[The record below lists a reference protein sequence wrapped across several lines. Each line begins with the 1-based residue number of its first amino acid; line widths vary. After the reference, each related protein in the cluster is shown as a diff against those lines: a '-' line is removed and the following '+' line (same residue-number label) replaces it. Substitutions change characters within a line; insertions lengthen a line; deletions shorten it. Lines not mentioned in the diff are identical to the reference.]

1 MLLEFRFQNYRSFRE
16 EAVLSMEATGLSS
29 LNTCLISWNKNKGRL
44 LPAAAIF
51 GKNAG
56 GKSNVIRA
64 FWLAVQFIRNAQ
76 RTQYAGAS
84 IPVRPFRLDDYSFK
98 DPTTFTFV
106 FVMSDKEHRWQKYWY
121 SFSATE
127 HEIVQESLYHS
138 PKGQKALVF
147 SREGQTFKFTSKKAT
162 RKLIGDVVAKNQLFF
177 SIASTMND
185 VDCIQAMR
193 WFRSQIT
200 FSRDYPDIPQQLLA
214 YAENPDMLRAINRYA
229 KVADLGIS
237 DMKFEVNHKKFA
249 ETALPDTLPEDV
261 KTALSQ
267 FLQALRSNLSDKE
280 AQLLLREVRATSFH
294 PGILK
299 DGTSDLFPLGLDD
312 ESDGTRQLMALAP
325 DIEKA
330 LLTGGLLLIDE
341 IDTALHPLLVQYIL
355 ANFQSKQSNPLGA
368 QLIFTTHDTEL
379 LSMELLRKD
388 QLYFV
393 DKDRN
398 SGISELY
405 SISDLG
411 TRTNENVRKSYLL
424 GKYGAIPSLTP
435 QEVE

>member
-1 MLLEFRFQNYRSFRE
+1 
-16 EAVLSMEATGLSS
+16 
-29 LNTCLISWNKNKGRL
+29 
-44 LPAAAIF
+44 
-51 GKNAG
+51 
-56 GKSNVIRA
+56 
-64 FWLAVQFIRNAQ
+64 
-76 RTQYAGAS
+76 
-84 IPVRPFRLDDYSFK
+84 
-98 DPTTFTFV
+98 
-106 FVMSDKEHRWQKYWY
+106 
-121 SFSATE
+121 
-127 HEIVQESLYHS
+127 
-138 PKGQKALVF
+138 
-147 SREGQTFKFTSKKAT
+147 
-162 RKLIGDVVAKNQLFF
+162 
-177 SIASTMND
+177 MND
-185 VDCIQAMR
+185 EDCIQAMR
-193 WFRSQIT
+193 WFRDQIT

-214 YAENPDMLRAINRYA
+214 YAENPDMLRAINSYA
-229 KVADLGIS
+229 KAADLGIS
-237 DMKFEVNHKKFA
+237 DVKFEINRKKFA

-299 DGTSDLFPLGLDD
+299 DGSTDLFPLGLDD

-330 LLTGGLLLIDE
+330 LLTGGILLIDE

-355 ANFQSKQSNPLGA
+355 SKFQSKQSNPLGA
-368 QLIFTTHDTEL
+368 QLIFTTHDTEF

-393 DKDRN
+393 DKDRD
-398 SGISELY
+398 SGTSELY

-411 TRTNENVRKSYLL
+411 TRTNENIRKSYLL

-435 QEVE
+435 EEVE